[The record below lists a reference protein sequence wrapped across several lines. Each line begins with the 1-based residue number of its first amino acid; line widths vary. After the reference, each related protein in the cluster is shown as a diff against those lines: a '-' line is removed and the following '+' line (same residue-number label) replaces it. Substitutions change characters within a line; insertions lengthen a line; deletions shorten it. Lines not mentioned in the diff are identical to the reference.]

1 MPLRIM
7 LADDHS
13 IVRQGLRLL
22 LEREGM
28 QVVAE
33 AADGREAVRLA
44 QANTPDVAVLD
55 LMMPLLN
62 GLEAG
67 REIIHSGAAKG
78 AILLTM
84 HTQEHQIATALR
96 AGIRGYVLKTQAGED
111 LVHAIRDVFR
121 GEMYLSPGVSQVVV
135 DGYLHGGLP
144 AGDTLAPRERQVLQ
158 LVAEGKTSKEI
169 ATLLG
174 LTVKTAESYR
184 AKLMEKLDLHE
195 TAALV
200 RYAIRHGIID
210 P

>member
-1 MPLRIM
+1 MPLRIV
-7 LADDHS
+7 LADDHH
-13 IVRQGLRLL
+13 IVRQGLRVL
-22 LEREGM
+22 LEREGL

-33 AADGREAVRLA
+33 ATDGREAVALA
-44 QANTPDVAVLD
+44 HTHKPDVVVLD

-67 REIIHSGAAKG
+67 REILHNRDASA

-84 HTQEHQIATALR
+84 HTQEHQIAAALK
-96 AGIRGYVLKTQAGED
+96 AGIRGYLLKTQAAED
-111 LVHAIRDVFR
+111 LTKAIRDVLR
-121 GEMYLSPGVSQVVV
+121 GEIYLSPGVSRIVV
-135 DGYLHGGLP
+135 DSYLTGAQPGSDP
-144 AGDTLAPRERQVLQ
+144 LAPRERQVLQ

-169 ATLLG
+169 AAILG

-184 AKLMEKLDLHE
+184 ARVMEKLDLHE

-210 P
+210 A

>member
-1 MPLRIM
+1 MPLRIV

-22 LEREGM
+22 LERDGL

-33 AADGREAVRLA
+33 AANGQEAVRLA
-44 QANTPDVAVLD
+44 QAHKPDVVVLD

-67 REIIHSGAAKG
+67 REIIQSGAAKG

-84 HTQEHQIATALR
+84 HTQEHQIAAALR
-96 AGIRGYVLKTQAGED
+96 AGIRGYLLKTQAAED
-111 LVHAIRDVFR
+111 LTKAIRDVLR
-121 GEMYLSPGVSQVVV
+121 GEIYLSPGVSRIVV
-135 DGYLHGGLP
+135 DSYLTGAQPGSDP
-144 AGDTLAPRERQVLQ
+144 LAPRERQVLQ

-169 ATLLG
+169 AAILG

-184 AKLMEKLDLHE
+184 ARVMEKLDLHE

-210 P
+210 A

>member
-1 MPLRIM
+1 MPLRII

-33 AADGREAVRLA
+33 AADGREAVQLA
-44 QANTPDVAVLD
+44 QAHKPDVAVLD

-67 REIIHSGAAKG
+67 RAILHSGAAKG

-96 AGIRGYVLKTQAGED
+96 AGIRGYVLKTQAGDD

-121 GEMYLSPGVSQVVV
+121 GEIYLSPGVSQVVV

-144 AGDTLAPRERQVLQ
+144 AADTLSPRERQVLQ

-169 ATLLG
+169 ATILG